1 MSLYMCRE
9 RRVYSPAPRFVR
21 AGCLKR
27 VRFGLWNRSHKQ
39 VAAFDDSAAGVF
51 NKFIS

>member
-1 MSLYMCRE
+1 MCRE

-27 VRFGLWNRSHKQ
+27 ALFGLWNMAHKQ
-39 VAAFDDSAAGVF
+39 VAAFDDSAARVF
-51 NKFIS
+51 NEFIS